1 MALDGLKRVM
11 RRIEEIRRGF
21 DELSKFRS
29 RSVEQYKAPS
39 FKEVFLKEVE
49 RSEEEGVKRENRVE
63 DLSPLLP
70 RDSFKEDSSIE
81 DVVNRA
87 SKLYKLDPKLV
98 MAVIEAESNFN
109 PKALSPKGAMG
120 LMQLMPDTAREM
132 GVRDPFDVEENIMG
146 GVKYL
151 NYLSEKYKG
160 NLELV
165 LAAYNAG
172 PGAVDKY
179 GGIPPYKETQD
190 YVRKVLSIYRKLKR

>member
-1 MALDGLKRVM
+1 MALDGLKRVI

>member
-1 MALDGLKRVM
+1 LALDGLKRVI